1 MQGFRLLLLPLS
13 WIYSA
18 VVAFRNWLYDSGVFA
33 SYKIPGPAICIGN
46 ITVGGTGK
54 SPLTAFLAKEFQ
66 TLQPVIL
73 SRGYGRKTKG
83 LVVADEAVTAEA
95 IGDEP
100 MMYWK
105 RFQHK
110 VPVIVAEKRKVGIDW
125 IHKNYPKSLI
135 LLDDAFQHRAVNA
148 TCSIVLMTYDRLIY
162 NDFTFPAGNL
172 RESASG
178 LKRASL
184 VLVTKCPTNLS
195 PTEKQNIIEQLKF
208 NSENVFFSSINYGQ
222 PFSFLTSL
230 NDWKSVSDIIIISA
244 IADPNPLIGHFS
256 EQATAHSIRFPDHHS
271 FDASDIQKI
280 QQKVANF
287 AHESTA
293 IVITEKDAVKLDKW
307 KKELA
312 KCGIPIF
319 VQPMEI
325 RINNE
330 QIFKDR
336 INDYVASTNERS
348 C

>member
-1 MQGFRLLLLPLS
+1 MQGFRLLLLPFS

-18 VVAFRNWLYDSGVFA
+18 VVALRNWLYDRGIFST
-33 SYKIPGPAICIGN
+33 YKIPGPAICIGN

-54 SPLTAFLAKEFQ
+54 SPLTAFLANEFQ
-66 TLQPVIL
+66 TLNPVIL

-83 LVVADEAVTAEA
+83 LVVATESVTAES

-100 MMYWK
+100 MMYWQ

-110 VPVIVAEKRKVGIDW
+110 VPVVVAEKRKIGIEW
-125 IHKNYPKSLI
+125 IQKNYPNSLI

-148 TCSIVLMTYDRLIY
+148 ACSIVLMTYDRLIY
-162 NDFTFPAGNL
+162 NDYTFPAGNL

-184 VLVTKCPTNLS
+184 VLVTKCPANLPPS
-195 PTEKQNIIEQLKF
+195 EKQSIIERLKF
-208 NSENVFFSSINYGQ
+208 ESDKVFFSSISYGQ
-222 PFSFLTSL
+222 PFSFLTSV
-230 NDWKSVSDIIIISA
+230 NDWKTVSDVIIISA
-244 IADPNPLIGHFS
+244 IADPSQLISHFS
-256 EQATAHSIRFPDHHS
+256 GQATVHSVRFADHHT

-307 KKELA
+307 KEELA
-312 KCGIPIF
+312 QCGIPIF

-325 RINNE
+325 TINNE